1 VSRPVLIGGLLLV
14 LVVGSIGGLLLYSSL
29 SRCMGGEREAL
40 SEFAHYEEPDY
51 GPGPWADGCT
61 VRYTTEASWEEV
73 VGYYDEQ
80 LRQHGWEIEMVEVAY
95 YPKETKNP
103 NQRPPEV
110 IAGDQLSEL
119 SDAPSSSEV
128 LLLDVILTAERD
140 GLGYELWYEPPWES
154 DPDLPKDKALVT
166 IWA

>member
-1 VSRPVLIGGLLLV
+1 LIYL
-14 LVVGSIGGLLLYSSL
+14 SL
-29 SRCMGGEREAL
+29 SMGGEKSGCTEEEREAF
-40 SEFAHYEEPDY
+40 SELAHYQEPEN
-51 GPGPWADGCT
+51 GPKPGGDGCG
-61 VRYTTEASWEEV
+61 VSFTTEASWEEV
-73 VGYYDEQ
+73 VGHYDEQ

-140 GLGYELWYEPPWES
+140 GFGYELWYEPPWES

>member
-1 VSRPVLIGGLLLV
+1 MGGLLLV
-14 LVVGSIGGLLLYSSL
+14 VLVGSIGSVLVYLSL

-51 GPGPWADGCT
+51 GPGPWAEACE

-80 LRQHGWEIEMVEVAY
+80 LRQHGWEIAEVKVAY
-95 YPKETKNP
+95 YPKGTKNP

-119 SDAPSSSEV
+119 SEAPNSSEV

-140 GLGYELWYEPPWES
+140 GVGYELWYEPPWES
-154 DPDLPKDKALVT
+154 DPDLPDHKALVT